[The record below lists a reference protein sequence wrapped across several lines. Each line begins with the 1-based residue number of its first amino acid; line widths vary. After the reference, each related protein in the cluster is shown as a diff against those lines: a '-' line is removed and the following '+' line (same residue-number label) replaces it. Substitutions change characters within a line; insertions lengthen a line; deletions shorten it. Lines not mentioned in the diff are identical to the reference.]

1 MNKKTKAKPAQLPK
15 EDRAFCEKQIT
26 LAILYYGADVCLPL
40 CHGLTGGDFYD
51 PEGQRVIDTAT
62 QLKQAGRPS
71 DGVAIAEVAKVSGDT
86 ADQVA
91 TFSPIPEHC
100 EYYAQRV
107 KSFSV
112 CDKLRKEVMPL
123 LHAGDATG
131 AQSILAEI
139 LPSLTNSHADA
150 LSASDWLGQ
159 QDEQEQPAIK
169 EHFDKGDRIAIVAQ
183 SKSKKSFF
191 ALQMAVCFATG
202 KPFLSAQVTPQK
214 TLIVNGEIKPQ
225 KYKHRLRG
233 IIKRLSIGND
243 SLENLGVLNTRESGR
258 RETIDSIL
266 RECTRGGFEVCILDP
281 FYIFCGNEIDQEAV
295 KAVLCELKLFTEKKI
310 TLVSVFHSA
319 KGNIGDRQTI
329 DRISGSSI
337 FARDA
342 DGIISLAVHEDG
354 QSVVMECILR
364 NYPEQPKQT
373 IVFDDGAFV
382 VSDALPVERTSK
394 SRPVRTFDLQQVASS
409 LSAPMTYTRA
419 VKAIK
424 EDSHC
429 GLNKAK
435 LLLADAVSKGMVKK
449 TSDDFGKVHYR
460 FNEV

>member
-1 MNKKTKAKPAQLPK
+1 
-15 EDRAFCEKQIT
+15 
-26 LAILYYGADVCLPL
+26 
-40 CHGLTGGDFYD
+40 
-51 PEGQRVIDTAT
+51 
-62 QLKQAGRPS
+62 
-71 DGVAIAEVAKVSGDT
+71 VSGDT
-86 ADQVA
+86 LDKVA

-100 EYYAQRV
+100 EHYAQRV
-107 KSFSV
+107 KSFSQ
-112 CDKLRKEVMPL
+112 CDKIRRQVMPL
-123 LHAGDATG
+123 LQNGDATG
-131 AQSILAEI
+131 AQGILSEI
-139 LPSLTNSHADA
+139 LPSITASPATA
-150 LSASDWLGQ
+150 LQAATWLQ
-159 QDEQEQPAIK
+159 EQDEQEQPAIK

-202 KPFLSAQVTPQK
+202 KPFLSAQVTPQR

-233 IIKRLSIGND
+233 IIKRLSISND
-243 SLENLGVLNTRESGR
+243 ALQSLGIFNTRESGR
-258 RETIDSIL
+258 QETIQSIFN
-266 RECTRGGFEVCILDP
+266 ECVKGGYEVCIIDP
-281 FYIFCGNEIDQEAV
+281 LYPFLGNEIDQEQV
-295 KAVLCELKLFTEKKI
+295 KAVLAELKRFAEKKI
-310 TLVSVFHSA
+310 TLASVFHSA
-319 KGNIGDRQTI
+319 KGNIADRQTI

-394 SRPVRTFDLQQVASS
+394 SRPVRTFDLQQVAAS
-409 LSAPMTYTRA
+409 LSEPMAYTRA
-419 VKAIK
+419 VNSIK
-424 EDSHC
+424 ENCRC

-435 LLLADAVSKGMVKK
+435 DLLADAVSKGTVKK
-449 TSDDFGKVHYR
+449 TSDEYGKVHYR